1 MHNKNDN
8 STDETF
14 NKKKSAIGGG
24 ELSSNQPT
32 PEPTLEQM
40 PDPTLGRIP
49 GPKMNRRILV
59 SASALALVF
68 VAMESKLA
76 WPESAQAS
84 PSAAGR
90 AGLSSTTF
98 TAASTAHAAQPETK
112 SSISTTADAAI
123 QNIDSTS
130 LNRAFTTLA
139 LRTSPAV
146 VSIYTKTLARQGG
159 RGGLG
164 SMPRMMPKSI
174 PGMPPGFG
182 SGQDDFEFFFGNPL
196 GPHPGATIP
205 EAQALGSGFVINDDG
220 YIVTNAH
227 VVSEAGHNADEIM
240 VKFADDDTKGRG
252 KGHRAEIVGVD
263 SVDDVALLK
272 LTDKKTALKFISF
285 GDSDHSQVGE
295 WVVAIGNP
303 YGHSNSVTQGI
314 VSAMGRD
321 LDGTRTDF
329 IQTSA
334 SINPGNSGG
343 PLVNLNGEVIGINTA
358 IDPRA
363 QGIGF
368 AIPINTVKG
377 VIAQLMKSGHVDR
390 AWLGIGIQDLNEE
403 IVGYMR
409 LKDTEGVL
417 VKAIEPGQAAAK
429 AGLQQYDVITKI
441 NDRPIANSKDV
452 FRSMDQLA
460 AGTSA
465 NVEVIR
471 DQKKLMVKV
480 ELGQQ
485 PHSS

>member
-1 MHNKNDN
+1 MDQNQNPGQ
-8 STDETF
+8 DEDTE
-14 NKKKSAIGGG
+14 I
-24 ELSSNQPT
+24 SN
-32 PEPTLEQM
+32 PEISNTSPA
-40 PDPTLGRIP
+40 DKLG
-49 GPKMNRRILV
+49 KFNRRILV

-68 VAMESKLA
+68 VALESHLA
-76 WPESAQAS
+76 WPESAE
-84 PSAAGR
+84 AATT
-90 AGLSSTTF
+90 STPLV
-98 TAASTAHAAQPETK
+98 AHLQPPPTTQT
-112 SSISTTADAAI
+112 STTADAAI
-123 QNIDSTS
+123 AQIDSKG
-130 LNRAFTTLA
+130 LNNAFTTLA
-139 LRTSPAV
+139 SRTSPAV
-146 VSIYTKTLARQGG
+146 VSIYTKTLAHG
-159 RGGLG
+159 RR
-164 SMPRMMPKSI
+164 SM
-174 PGMPPGFG
+174 PGMPPGMG
-182 SGQDDFEFFFGNPL
+182 GDEFEFFFGNPL
-196 GPHPGATIP
+196 GPHQPGASP
-205 EAQALGSGFVINDDG
+205 ESQALGSGFVINSDG

-240 VKFADDDTKGRG
+240 VKFADEEAKGHG
-252 KGHRAEIVGVD
+252 KGHKAEIVGVD
-263 SVDDVALLK
+263 SEDDVALLK
-272 LTDKKTALKFISF
+272 LTDQKVALKFISF

-303 YGHSNSVTQGI
+303 YGHANSVTQGI

-377 VIAQLMKSGHVDR
+377 AIAQLMKTGHVNR

-403 IVGYMR
+403 IAGYMK
-409 LKDTEGVL
+409 LQDTEGVL
-417 VKAIEPGQAAAK
+417 VKAIQPGQAAAK
-429 AGLQQYDVITKI
+429 AGLKPYDVITKI
-441 NDRPIANSKDV
+441 NDQPIVSAKDIY
-452 FRSMDQLA
+452 RSIDHLA
-460 AGTSA
+460 AGNSA

-471 DQKKLMVKV
+471 NQKKMNLKV